1 MNFEKMHTQS
11 RPILGIVVPFF
22 NEAESVQAFHGQLVE
37 ALDSIAYEI
46 NFYYIDD
53 GSTDATPELLMQIAS
68 NDPRV
73 TIIELSRNFGHQ
85 SALSAGLD
93 LASGVAVITMDG
105 DGQHPPEL
113 LPQMVALFED
123 GYDIVMT
130 QRVNQQG
137 LGVLKRLTSRIFYW
151 LINLLG
157 DTHFQPGAADF
168 RLHSRSVVDAIKG
181 MGDYHRFIRGMVAWV
196 GFRTVILPFVPPE
209 RIGGKS
215 KYSFSKMVRLS
226 MDAVFSFSLVPL
238 RIGILL
244 GLFFL
249 FLALLEMA
257 YVLRFWIVGQENQL
271 VPGWSSL
278 MFVILSVGGFLM
290 VILGF
295 VGIYIGY
302 IFQQVKGR
310 PPYVVR
316 RTEVAGEIT
325 TPNKERSRPELEIE
339 ES

>member
-1 MNFEKMHTQS
+1 MSAQS
-11 RPILGIVVPFF
+11 NLRLAIVIPIF
-22 NEAESVQAFHGQLVE
+22 NEKESVEQFHQQLVE
-37 ALDSIAYEI
+37 VLDALPYRTGI
-46 NFYYIDD
+46 YYIDD
-53 GSTDATPELLMQIAS
+53 GSTDTSLELVARIAAADS
-68 NDPRV
+68 RV
-73 TIIELSRNFGHQ
+73 TIVELSRNFGHQ
-85 SALSAGLD
+85 SAITAGLD
-93 LASGVAVITMDG
+93 LAHGDAVITMDG

-113 LPQMVALFED
+113 LPQMVRLFEE

-130 QRVNQQG
+130 QRTNEKG
-137 LGVLKRLTSRIFYW
+137 LGVLKRITSRTFYW
-151 LINLLG
+151 VINRLG
-157 DTHFQPGAADF
+157 DTHIQPGSADF
-168 RLHSRSVVDAIKG
+168 RLHSRSVVDAINE

-196 GFRTVILPFVPPE
+196 GFRTVILPFTPPE

-278 MFVILSVGGFLM
+278 MFVILIVGGFLM
-290 VILGF
+290 VTLGF

-310 PPYVVR
+310 PPYIVK
-316 RTEVAGEIT
+316 RTEGAREAMA
-325 TPNKERSRPELEIE
+325 PDAEHSRRELEIE

>member
-1 MNFEKMHTQS
+1 MSAQS
-11 RPILGIVVPFF
+11 NLRLAIVIPIF
-22 NEAESVQAFHGQLVE
+22 NEKESIEQFHQQLVE
-37 ALDSIAYEI
+37 VLDVLPYSTGI
-46 NFYYIDD
+46 YYIDD
-53 GSTDATPELLMQIAS
+53 GSTDTSQELVALIAAADS
-68 NDPRV
+68 RV
-73 TIIELSRNFGHQ
+73 TIVELSRNFGHQ
-85 SALSAGLD
+85 SAITAGLD
-93 LASGVAVITMDG
+93 LAHGDAVITMDG

-113 LPQMVALFED
+113 LPQMMRLFEE

-130 QRVNQQG
+130 QRVNEQS
-137 LGVLKRLTSRIFYW
+137 LGVLKRITSRTFYW
-151 LINLLG
+151 LINRLG
-157 DTHFQPGAADF
+157 DTHIQPGSADF
-168 RLHSRSVVDAIKG
+168 RLHSRSVVDAINE

-196 GFRTVILPFVPPE
+196 GFRTVIIPFAPPE
-209 RIGGKS
+209 RIGGQS
-215 KYSFSKMVRLS
+215 KYSFAKMVRLS

-257 YVLRFWIVGQENQL
+257 YVLSFWIVGQENQL

-278 MFVILSVGGFLM
+278 MFVILIVGGFLM
-290 VILGF
+290 VTLGF

-310 PPYVVR
+310 PPYIVKR
-316 RTEVAGEIT
+316 PEGAREAMTPDAG
-325 TPNKERSRPELEIE
+325 RSRRELEIE